1 MGSLR
6 YQIGCIFDEFDMFD
20 GTRSSADHLQAVRFL
35 TFEFLGLTHT
45 CCNDKWDIYHQ
56 DEVEQDEE
64 SMIEL
69 FEGLVE
75 EFMTQVRAVP
85 AGASYVGFW
94 RSCFFVRIDEVLEI
108 LNGSDI
114 CEKQRRGA
122 EALGVVW
129 KTGPEIKPACEDTV
143 DKKDTWE
150 YWSRKL
156 EEIE

>member
-1 MGSLR
+1 MGG
-6 YQIGCIFDEFDMFD
+6 IIEKFDMFD
-20 GTRSSADHLQAVRFL
+20 GTWSLADHLQAVRFL
-35 TFEFLGLTHT
+35 TFELLGLTHT
-45 CCNDKWDIYHQ
+45 CCDDEWDIYHQ

-94 RSCFFVRIDEVLEI
+94 RSCFLVRIDEVLES

-129 KTGPEIKPACEDTV
+129 KTGPKMKPTSVYIV
-143 DKKDTWE
+143 DEKRTWG